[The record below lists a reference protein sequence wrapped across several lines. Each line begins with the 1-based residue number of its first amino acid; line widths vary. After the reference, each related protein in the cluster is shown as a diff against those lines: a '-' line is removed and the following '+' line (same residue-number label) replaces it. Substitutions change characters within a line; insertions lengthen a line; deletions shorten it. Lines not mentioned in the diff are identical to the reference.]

1 MKESDLNRPSTTS
14 TEGSI
19 FSGLRSRL
27 TLLIA
32 GLVVGAVSLQADE
45 IVVEGGRNY
54 SDVNISSATWE
65 QVEYKLPGVS
75 KAQKVPAERVN
86 QLLFSRESANL
97 GKGRGALQQGNF
109 EGAVQAFKIARS
121 QGDQRQKTNAQFLYG
136 FALARWAQQDTS
148 QLAAAVSAL
157 QEYLGEHEPK
167 KDFYVPH
174 ARMALASAQ
183 RAAGKWSEAE
193 SALAPLARGD
203 MGKRWVVDG
212 NLGQAELMLAQEKWS
227 EAREQFSAV
236 ASNSDAVA
244 ATAAEAWLGYAT
256 CQIGQKQWSAAGDTV
271 RNKVLEGRGGGNSLP
286 AGIVARGWLIWG
298 RATEGQAGGDRTKLQ
313 WATIRYFRAAVIATV
328 GHGEVF
334 AEALYRAKEAS
345 KALGHTDRA
354 EELTQRLQNLVPGS
368 RWNR

>member
-54 SDVNISSATWE
+54 FDVNISSATWE

-157 QEYLGEHEPK
+157 QSCL
-167 KDFYVPH
+167 
-174 ARMALASAQ
+174 
-183 RAAGKWSEAE
+183 
-193 SALAPLARGD
+193 
-203 MGKRWVVDG
+203 VV
-212 NLGQAELMLAQEKWS
+212 
-227 EAREQFSAV
+227 
-236 ASNSDAVA
+236 
-244 ATAAEAWLGYAT
+244 
-256 CQIGQKQWSAAGDTV
+256 I
-271 RNKVLEGRGGGNSLP
+271 P
-286 AGIVARGWLIWG
+286 
-298 RATEGQAGGDRTKLQ
+298 
-313 WATIRYFRAAVIATV
+313 
-328 GHGEVF
+328 
-334 AEALYRAKEAS
+334 
-345 KALGHTDRA
+345 
-354 EELTQRLQNLVPGS
+354 P
-368 RWNR
+368 